1 MLTLQGQ
8 HASRAQSAAFR
19 LDRHT
24 PLIGRTRGNA
34 TEDSACIRASSG
46 VSYPVRRI
54 PGDDRTARPGHR
66 CRDWREKAP
75 SGRTGRRA
83 DAGQPTCLRV
93 GGSGSDMQAAPQ
105 RDTETESERVRERE
119 RKRER
124 ERQSLEYVLEYLR
137 SSNWQGSDRHNSF
150 FAKHLCFLR
159 YCALP
164 PELAFFTALLLRYP
178 SPLGIGRPLLVG
190 VGGCF

>member
-105 RDTETESERVRERE
+105 RRHRDGERESEREKERE
-119 RKRER
+119 TER
-124 ERQSLEYVLEYLR
+124 RVCSGVVTGRGQTATILFLQNIFVSSATAPFHRSLR
-137 SSNWQGSDRHNSF
+137 SSQPYYSVT
-150 FAKHLCFLR
+150 
-159 YCALP
+159 P
-164 PELAFFTALLLRYP
+164 V
-178 SPLGIGRPLLVG
+178 PLV
-190 VGGCF
+190 